1 MQEGL
6 IVRWACLKC
15 GKKKK
20 KKKKLEIKKKSI
32 CWSVMALHG
41 KGVGRV
47 GRKCKFCWS
56 CPTWISLCTF
66 FFFTQCICSISTS
79 LVYFPS
85 FSHCLLM
92 MLETRRWLYIHRNSP
107 NTHAQSC
114 MCVCVRARTYT
125 HMSVYDLKYYYFPSV
140 C

>member
-1 MQEGL
+1 M
-6 IVRWACLKC
+6 LKC
-15 GKKKK
+15 KKDLSCDKHVSSVEKKKK
-20 KKKKLEIKKKSI
+20 KEVRLKKKSI
-32 CWSVMALHG
+32 CWSVMHG

-47 GRKCKFCWS
+47 WEKFEFCWS

-66 FFFTQCICSISTS
+66 FSTQCICSISTS

-114 MCVCVRARTYT
+114 MCVCVRTHVYT
-125 HMSVYDLKYYYFPSV
+125 HECVWSS
-140 C
+140 